1 MAVRPSLNHKP
12 PAKTMET
19 RSPPHAPAP
28 SATTFVDEQERKPP
42 STVQGYRPPSR
53 QGKRAAVAWLEPEA
67 IKQLNMYAIQ
77 HDRNVQDILV
87 EAINDWFAKER
98 LPRFDAE
105 SGAAG

>member
-12 PAKTMET
+12 VRQDNP
-19 RSPPHAPAP
+19 SPSPTPLR
-28 SATTFVDEQERKPP
+28 VDPLIEVEPKRRPR
-42 STVQGYRPPSR
+42 STVEGYRPPSR

-77 HDRNVQDILV
+77 HDRNVQDLLV
-87 EAINDWFAKER
+87 EAVNDWFAKSG

-105 SGAAG
+105 S

>member
-12 PAKTMET
+12 TQNAATPLPAAELSEET
-19 RSPPHAPAP
+19 
-28 SATTFVDEQERKPP
+28 
-42 STVQGYRPPSR
+42 STVKAIRRPRSAAEGYRPPSR

-87 EAINDWFAKER
+87 EAINDWFAKEG
-98 LPRFDAE
+98 LSRFDAE
-105 SGAAG
+105 N